1 MIIRNDNITEASL
14 GLSVG
19 DADAQTYINR
29 VLAYESVPVEKA
41 NALNDFFIALKANG
55 IWSKIRVMFPM
66 IGSITE
72 THFLEAT
79 GNFRYNNL
87 FTDMVLFGE
96 SVVTYSDANGLAGPT
111 TNYTAKLNT
120 NNSTAV
126 LFGNGKNDA
135 HYAFYSQNGANA
147 YYLSNFGGADNDG
160 VVITSGMDFIT
171 EDTTYRFGSINSEG
185 NRINSG
191 KGLFIARRTT
201 SPTGLS
207 GKIFLNQ
214 NGTLLDS
221 LDEDVSSQGDTLGVD
236 DVKFL
241 YSQSTPAR
249 SSYFSLGYYMNDSM
263 MSLYTDLIEDL
274 QVKLGRG
281 QA

>member
-29 VLAYESVPVEKA
+29 VLAYESVSVEKA
-41 NALNDFFIALKANG
+41 NALNDFFVALKANG
-55 IWSKIRVMFPM
+55 IWSKIRVMYPM
-66 IGSITE
+66 IGSITK

-87 FTDMVLFGE
+87 FTDMILYSEGAI
-96 SVVTYSDANGLAGPT
+96 TYSDANGLAGPT
-111 TNYTAKLNT
+111 SNYTSRLST
-120 NNSTAV
+120 DNSTEA

-135 HYAFYSQNGANA
+135 HMAFYSQNGANG
-147 YYLSNFGGADNDG
+147 YYISNFGGGDSSG
-160 VVITSGMDFIT
+160 IYFISGMDFSVKNT
-171 EDTTYRFGSINSEG
+171 PYRFGAINSEG
-185 NRINSG
+185 NRINDG

-201 SPTGLS
+201 SPTDLS

-214 NGTLLDS
+214 NKTLLDS
-221 LDEDVSSQGDTLGVD
+221 LDESISEGDTFGAD
-236 DVKFL
+236 DIKFL
-241 YSQSTPAR
+241 YSLSTPVK
-249 SSYFSLGYYMNDSM
+249 SSFFSLGYYMNDTM